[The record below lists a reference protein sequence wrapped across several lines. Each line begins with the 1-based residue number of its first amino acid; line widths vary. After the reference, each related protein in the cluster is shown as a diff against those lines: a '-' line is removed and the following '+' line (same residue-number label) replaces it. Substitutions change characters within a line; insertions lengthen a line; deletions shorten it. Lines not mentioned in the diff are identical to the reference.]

1 MPRSDYSIGSP
12 SHNSAADLEAYSV
25 RFVHTLSGAGRILPS
40 DSRWNSIELSFG
52 SLLPQSQ
59 TNAYGSI
66 PSRFSKSYDYD
77 LVITDKQHFK
87 RFLYIAI
94 SIVLVVLALVLLVLF
109 LPRKHKHDGPSK
121 NLTLAVNQALKFFDA
136 QKSGYYPKTSPVKFR
151 GDSGLQDGN
160 AMQAGLLGGFYDSGN
175 NIKFSFPTAYTVTLL
190 SWSML
195 EYHEKY
201 ADIGELDHARDIIR
215 WGSDYL
221 LKLFIPPNAT
231 SDPILY
237 SQVGGAKN
245 DTEGGDNDTICW
257 QRPEDMSY
265 VRPVSSCDM
274 AASDLAGEVVAGL
287 SAASLVF
294 KDEKDYAIRLTT
306 AAETLFEL
314 AIKEDPTKQ
323 GTYTA
328 VDECGGD
335 ARAFYNS
342 TSFKD
347 DLVWG
352 GTWLFFATGNPS
364 YLEYASRNFSL
375 ALQEERT
382 SERGLFYWN
391 NKLLG
396 SAVLLA
402 RLLYFR
408 DLGYPYKDS
417 FASSA
422 NMTESVLCSYLSDQS
437 FNRTKGGLILLKP
450 DSWSPLQYA
459 ATASFLSKLYS
470 DYLNLLH
477 RTGGVCRDR
486 AFSVKMLQS
495 FSSSQIDYILGDN
508 PMKMSYMVGFG
519 GQYPLQVHHRS
530 ASIPWDGQKYLC
542 SEGDRWLH
550 SKDPNP
556 NVLLGAMVGGP
567 DKFDHLIDERDK
579 PWFTEPSIAS
589 NAGLVAALIAHH
601 DPPQHA
607 VDSGSIN
614 LGLDQMGIFEKVHQ
628 ST

>member
-1 MPRSDYSIGSP
+1 MPRSDYSIGLPSP
-12 SHNSAADLEAYSV
+12 DSGVDLEARSV
-25 RFVHTLSGAGRILPS
+25 RFVHTLSEAGRILPS
-40 DSRWNSIELSFG
+40 DSRWNSIELSF
-52 SLLPQSQ
+52 SLFPKSQ
-59 TNAYGSI
+59 TNAYESI

-77 LVITDKQHFK
+77 LVIPDKKHFK
-87 RFLYIAI
+87 RFLYLAI
-94 SIVLVVLALVLLVLF
+94 SIVLIVLALVLLVIF
-109 LPRKHKHDGPSK
+109 LPRKHKHDGHSK
-121 NLTLAVNQALKFFDA
+121 NLTLAVNQALTFFDA

-160 AMQAGLLGGFYDSGN
+160 STQADLLGGFYDSGN

-190 SWSML
+190 SWSVL

-201 ADIGELDHARDIIR
+201 AGIGELDHARDIIR

-231 SDPILY
+231 SGPILY

-245 DTEGGDNDTICW
+245 DTEGGDNDTSCW

-265 VRPVSSCDM
+265 ARPVSSCDVT
-274 AASDLAGEVVAGL
+274 ASDLAGEVVAGL

-294 KDEKDYAIRLTT
+294 KDEKDYAIQLT
-306 AAETLFEL
+306 AAAGTLFEL

-364 YLEYASRNFSL
+364 YLEYASRNFSS

-382 SERGLFYWN
+382 SERGVFYWN

-408 DLGYPYKDS
+408 DLGYPYEDS

-422 NMTESVLCSYLSDQS
+422 NMTESVLCSYLLDQS
-437 FNRTKGGLILLKP
+437 FNKTQGGLILLKP
-450 DSWSPLQYA
+450 DSGSPLQYA
-459 ATASFLSKLYS
+459 AMASFLSKLYS
-470 DYLNLLH
+470 DYLNLLR
-477 RTGGVCRDR
+477 RTGGVCSDR

-508 PMKMSYMVGFG
+508 PMKMSYVVGFG

-530 ASIPWDGQKYLC
+530 ASIPWDGQKYSC
-542 SEGDRWLH
+542 SEGDGWLH

-567 DKFDHLIDERDK
+567 DQLDHFIDERDK

-601 DPPQHA
+601 NPHSHP
-607 VDSGSIN
+607 VDSSGNN
-614 LGLDQMGIFEKVHQ
+614 LGIDQMGIFEKVHT